1 MSQFDEIHNRL
12 NTNSVKWDTLSTTY
26 GKEGLLPFWVADM
39 DFKTSP
45 AILQALSTYVEKG
58 IYGYVTV
65 PDSLYDAI
73 IHWQKQQ
80 HHYSLNK
87 EDILFSP
94 GVVPSLVT
102 VINALTNE
110 NDAILIH
117 DPVYH
122 PFTDVIQNTN
132 RKRIVSD
139 LIEEDHLFKM
149 NFKDMEDKIIQHQVK
164 LMILCNPHNPGG
176 RVWSKEE
183 LRQLGELCQKH
194 QVIVL
199 SDEIHQDIV
208 FEPVHFT
215 SFQTIDK
222 YFEDFSI
229 VLTSATKTFNL
240 AGIKNSMLFIKNQQ
254 LRDKIQAIQ
263 AVNYQAEIN
272 TFGLIATQAAY
283 TEGKSWLDELLPY
296 LKNNIDFAC
305 DFFAEHLPKVRV
317 MKPQGTYLLW
327 LDFSAYQLSDDALS
341 EKLIQEAGVVLNAGI
356 MFGPKGTQHCRF
368 NIACPKEQLVQGLQQ
383 ISKVFN

>member
-1 MSQFDEIHNRL
+1 ML
-12 NTNSVKWDTLSTTY
+12 A
-26 GKEGLLPFWVADM
+26 LLVGEAFG
-39 DFKTSP
+39 TCR
-45 AILQALSTYVEKG
+45 
-58 IYGYVTV
+58 
-65 PDSLYDAI
+65 

-229 VLTSATKTFNL
+229 
-240 AGIKNSMLFIKNQQ
+240 IKK
-254 LRDKIQAIQ
+254 
-263 AVNYQAEIN
+263 
-272 TFGLIATQAAY
+272 
-283 TEGKSWLDELLPY
+283 
-296 LKNNIDFAC
+296 
-305 DFFAEHLPKVRV
+305 
-317 MKPQGTYLLW
+317 
-327 LDFSAYQLSDDALS
+327 
-341 EKLIQEAGVVLNAGI
+341 
-356 MFGPKGTQHCRF
+356 
-368 NIACPKEQLVQGLQQ
+368 
-383 ISKVFN
+383 